1 MKYEK
6 DKTEIIKTRVNKTTY
21 ESIINYCDKLNICV
35 AEFLR
40 EAITEQMK
48 NEFI

>member
-21 ESIINYCDKLNICV
+21 EAIINYCKKSNICV

-40 EAITEQMK
+40 DAVTKQMK